1 MTYLRRSSLIL
12 ALGLVSVIPASAQQ
26 LNARE
31 RARPAYDRGIEEMR
45 MEALEA
51 AARSFQSAT
60 EVDPTFDAAFYM
72 LGRTYLSLRQY
83 EAAVQALTSCRDIHL
98 AEASRVS
105 QDRREGARLRKERV
119 DELRRFIGELELVQP
134 QTDRIREQIRQ
145 FEERIRQIENLDR
158 EAGAQKYM
166 AVPAYVSLSLGSAY
180 FRAGDLA
187 EAEKA
192 YLETVATDSKI
203 GEAYNNLAVVYMET
217 GRYAEAEQAVKD
229 AEKTGMRV
237 PQALKDEI
245 RKRKGGTS

>member
-1 MTYLRRSSLIL
+1 MTHLRLSSLIL
-12 ALGLVSVIPASAQQ
+12 ALGLVSVIPAGAQQ

-31 RARPAYDRGIEEMR
+31 RARPAYDRGIEE
-45 MEALEA
+45 
-51 AARSFQSAT
+51 
-60 EVDPTFDAAFYM
+60 

-83 EAAVQALTSCRDIHL
+83 QAAVQALTSCRDIHL

>member
-1 MTYLRRSSLIL
+1 MTYLRLSSLIL
-12 ALGLVSVIPASAQQ
+12 ALGLVSVMPAGAQE

-45 MEALEA
+45 REAFEA
-51 AARSFQSAT
+51 AARSFRSASET
-60 EVDPTFDAAFYM
+60 DPTFDMAFYM
-72 LGRTYLSLRQY
+72 LGRARMSLKDY
-83 EAAVQALTSCRDIHL
+83 TSAVQALTACRDIHL

-105 QDRREGARLRKERV
+105 QDRREGSRLRKERV
-119 DELRRFIGELELVQP
+119 DEIRRFIGELELVQP
-134 QTDRIREQIRQ
+134 QTERIREQIRQ
-145 FEERIRQIENLDR
+145 FEERLRQIENLDR
-158 EAGAQKYM
+158 EAASQKYL
-166 AVPAYVSLSLGSAY
+166 AVPAFVSLSLGSAY
-180 FRAGDLA
+180 FHAGNLA

-229 AEKTGMRV
+229 AENTGMRV